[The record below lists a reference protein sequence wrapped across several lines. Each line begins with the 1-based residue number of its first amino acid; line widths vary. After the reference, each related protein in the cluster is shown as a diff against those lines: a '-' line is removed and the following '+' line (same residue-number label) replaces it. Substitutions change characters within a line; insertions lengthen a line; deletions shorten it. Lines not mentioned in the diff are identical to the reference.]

1 MSNKLFQYIGQLAK
15 RQLPAIREANLKQFM
30 TQQIKVAESSFR
42 ATNLSAV
49 AEQYCLWKKELPKVQ
64 PYYAVKCNPDT
75 HILSLLATMGC
86 KFDCATMGEI
96 DLVLNK
102 ISNDECAIHP
112 DDIIYANPA
121 HMQHMLEYARD
132 MNVSM
137 TTIDSE
143 DELYKIAETRDAN
156 FKILIRI
163 ATTDTASVCQFSK
176 KFGCSVSDAIRF
188 LEISQKLR
196 LNIIGV
202 AFHVGSNCGDASTYT
217 NAINDAKTIFDNAI
231 VMGNPP
237 LTIVDIGGGFPG
249 EVYSNGF
256 PTFQEIAAVVR
267 NCMTEFHKS
276 HPAEFI
282 AEPGRFMVASSTAI
296 ATKIYSRKGGS
307 GNTQSLYVD
316 NGIYGSFNNVVYDH
330 IHLQPQRLS
339 DDNQNEIIPTSIFGN
354 TCDGL
359 DHLCH
364 KENTMMPRCKVGEW
378 LLWENM
384 GAYTHTAS
392 FVFNGYTNI
401 PVQYYTHN
409 E

>member
-1 MSNKLFQYIGQLAK
+1 MYNKLVRHIGLLAK
-15 RQLPAIREANLKQFM
+15 QQKPTIREANLKQFM

-42 ATNLSAV
+42 TTNLSAV
-49 AEQYCLWKKELPKVQ
+49 AKQYCLWKKELPHVQ

-102 ISNDECAIHP
+102 ISTDECVIEP
-112 DDIIYANPA
+112 TDIIYANPA
-121 HMQHMLEYARD
+121 HMQYMLEYARD

-163 ATTDTASVCQFSK
+163 ATIDTASVCQFSK

-188 LEISQKLR
+188 LEISRELK

-202 AFHVGSNCGDASTYT
+202 AFHVGSNCGDVSAYT
-217 NAINDAKTIFDNAI
+217 NAINDAKTIFDGANALGI
-231 VMGNPP
+231 PP
-237 LTIVDIGGGFPG
+237 LSIVDIGGGFPG

-256 PTFQEIAAVVR
+256 PTFQEIASVVR

-296 ATKIYSRKGGS
+296 ATKIYSRKGGN

-330 IHLQPQRLS
+330 IVLQPIRLS
-339 DDNQNEIIPTSIFGN
+339 DDESDIIPTSVFGN

-364 KENTMMPRCKVGEW
+364 KENTMMPRCNVGEW

-401 PVQYYTHN
+401 PIQYYTYD